1 MKYKRGLHFF
11 VFEKN
16 RNESW
21 GKKTLYEIATFC
33 GGGTPSKDKKDYWSG
48 KIGWISSSDLDEEW
62 IDTISVSRYITKS
75 AIDNSAT
82 KLCPKGT
89 ISIVSR
95 VGVGKVAVIP
105 ENLCISQDFIN
116 ITSIDGDTKFFAYQI
131 AYKMKIQATKTQG
144 TSIKGVT
151 SETLKAMV
159 LDIPPLKEQIHI
171 SKMLLSVDKR
181 LKVEL
186 NTLNKMQ
193 TIKNGM
199 LQQLFI

>member
-1 MKYKRGLHFF
+1 MHTIVVPLIIIRL
-11 VFEKN
+11 VQLNVWKN
-16 RNESW
+16 I
-21 GKKTLYEIATFC
+21 KKVL
-33 GGGTPSKDKKDYWSG
+33 
-48 KIGWISSSDLDEEW
+48 
-62 IDTISVSRYITKS
+62 
-75 AIDNSAT
+75 
-82 KLCPKGT
+82 
-89 ISIVSR
+89 
-95 VGVGKVAVIP
+95 
-105 ENLCISQDFIN
+105 
-116 ITSIDGDTKFFAYQI
+116 
-131 AYKMKIQATKTQG
+131 YKMKIQATKTQG